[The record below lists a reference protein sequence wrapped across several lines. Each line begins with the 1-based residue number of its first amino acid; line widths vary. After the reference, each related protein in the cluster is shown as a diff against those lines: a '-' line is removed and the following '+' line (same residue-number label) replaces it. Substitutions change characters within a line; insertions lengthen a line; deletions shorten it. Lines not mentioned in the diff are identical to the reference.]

1 MVFRSVPERR
11 AEKSGSTSGKKMQ
24 HFPGKAAG
32 LFANRGKA
40 FRREAQAPAGTVGRD
55 SAAPPGPLLQRA
67 AAVTR
72 LCPRLPSA
80 RDGGGE
86 ETSASNVRKA

>member
-1 MVFRSVPERR
+1 
-11 AEKSGSTSGKKMQ
+11 MQ
-24 HFPGKAAG
+24 HFPRKAAA
-32 LFANRGKA
+32 LFANHGKA
-40 FRREAQAPAGTVGRD
+40 FRQKAQAQAGTEGRG
-55 SAAPPGPLLQRA
+55 SAAPPYPLLQRA

>member
-1 MVFRSVPERR
+1 
-11 AEKSGSTSGKKMQ
+11 MQ
-24 HFPGKAAG
+24 HFPGKAAA